1 MLTLLNNIVYKKGEK
16 MNKEII
22 KFIRES
28 YDMTQRDFAK
38 IVSCS
43 FSLIALVELGKR
55 RVTSNLENKIKAAF
69 DLDEQQLQS
78 IASLVSEFS
87 KGIPPFM

>member
-1 MLTLLNNIVYKKGEK
+1 

-22 KFIRES
+22 KFLRES
-28 YDMTQRDFAK
+28 YNMTQRDFAK

-55 RVTSNLENKIKAAF
+55 RVTSNLENKIKEAF
-69 DLDEQQLQS
+69 DLDEQQLES
-78 IASLVSEFS
+78 IGSLISEIG
-87 KGIPPFM
+87 KNVPPFM

>member
-1 MLTLLNNIVYKKGEK
+1 

-28 YDMTQRDFAK
+28 YNMTQRDFAK

-43 FSLIALVELGKR
+43 FSLIALVEIGKR
-55 RVTSNLENKIKAAF
+55 RVTSNLESKIKAAF
-69 DLDEQQLQS
+69 DLDDQQLQS

>member
-1 MLTLLNNIVYKKGEK
+1 

-28 YDMTQRDFAK
+28 YNMTQRDFAK

-43 FSLIALVELGKR
+43 FSLIALVEIGKR
-55 RVTSNLENKIKAAF
+55 RVTSNLESKIKTAF
-69 DLDEQQLQS
+69 DLDDQQLQS

>member
-1 MLTLLNNIVYKKGEK
+1 MKLTFSKWVDK

-28 YDMTQRDFAK
+28 YNMTQRDFAR

-43 FSLIALVELGKR
+43 FSLIALVEVGKR
-55 RVTSNLENKIKAAF
+55 RVTSNLENKIKTAF
-69 DLDEQQLQS
+69 DLDEQQLES
-78 IASLVSEFS
+78 IASLVSEIS
-87 KGIPPFM
+87 KSVPPFM

>member
-1 MLTLLNNIVYKKGEK
+1 MLIYLKLTYSRWVER

-28 YDMTQRDFAK
+28 YNMTQRDFAR

-43 FSLIALVELGKR
+43 FSLIALVEVGKR
-55 RVTSNLENKIKAAF
+55 RVTLNLENKIKTAF
-69 DLDEQQLQS
+69 DLDEQQIES
-78 IASLVSEFS
+78 ISSLVSEIS
-87 KGIPPFM
+87 NSVPPFM

>member
-1 MLTLLNNIVYKKGEK
+1 
-16 MNKEII
+16 
-22 KFIRES
+22 
-28 YDMTQRDFAK
+28 MTQRDFAK

-55 RVTSNLENKIKAAF
+55 RVTSNLESKIKVAF
-69 DLDEQQLQS
+69 DLDDQQLQS

>member
-1 MLTLLNNIVYKKGEK
+1 

-28 YDMTQRDFAK
+28 YNMTQRDFAK

-43 FSLIALVELGKR
+43 FSLIALVEIGKR
-55 RVTSNLENKIKAAF
+55 RVTSNLENKIKVAF

>member
-1 MLTLLNNIVYKKGEK
+1 

-28 YDMTQRDFAK
+28 YNMTQRDFAK

-55 RVTSNLENKIKAAF
+55 RVTSNLESKIKVAF
-69 DLDEQQLQS
+69 DLDDQQLQS

>member
-1 MLTLLNNIVYKKGEK
+1 

-28 YDMTQRDFAK
+28 YNMTQRDFAK

-43 FSLIALVELGKR
+43 FSLIALVEIGKR
-55 RVTSNLENKIKAAF
+55 RVTSNLESKIKVAF
-69 DLDEQQLQS
+69 DLDDQQLQS